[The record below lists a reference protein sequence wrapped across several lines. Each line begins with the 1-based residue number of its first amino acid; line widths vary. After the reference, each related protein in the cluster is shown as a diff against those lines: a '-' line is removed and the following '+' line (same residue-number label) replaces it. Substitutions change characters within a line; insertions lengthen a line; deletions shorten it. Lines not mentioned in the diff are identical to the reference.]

1 VQAEERRTLKVKST
15 AIPDVKVITPVTYD
29 DERGSF
35 SEVYNRRV
43 FARHGIDLAF
53 VQDNCSFS
61 QRKGTIRGLH
71 FQLSP
76 YAQHKLVRVSRGS
89 IFDVA
94 VDLRFGSPTYGRHV
108 AVVLS
113 RNEGNQLLVPVGFA
127 HGFCTLEDETEVVY
141 KVSEFYEPA
150 YDSGIF
156 WADSDLGIEWP
167 TAPAAATLSAKDRA
181 LPPFERSSPI
191 FHYSAHGSNQSDACR
206 VGDDAA

>member
-1 VQAEERRTLKVKST
+1 MKVEST
-15 AIPDVKVITPVTYD
+15 AIPDVKVITPVTYGD
-29 DERGSF
+29 GRGSF

-43 FARHGIDLAF
+43 FVKHGIDVAF

-71 FQLSP
+71 FQLPP
-76 YAQHKLVRVSRGS
+76 YAQHKLVWVSRGS

-94 VDLRFGSPTYGRHV
+94 VDLRFGSPTYGQYV
-108 AVVLS
+108 TVTLS
-113 RNEGNQLLVPVGFA
+113 RSKGNQLLVPVGFA

-156 WADSDLGIEWP
+156 WADPDLGIEWP
-167 TAPAAATLSAKDRA
+167 TAPDAAILSAKDRA
-181 LPPFERSSPI
+181 LPPFNRSSAV
-191 FHYSAHGSNQSDACR
+191 FHYPAHAADRSDTSR
-206 VGDDAA
+206 LRDDVA